1 MFKIG
6 FLLCV
11 GWEAGKLTV
20 KAFYGVLAE
29 ILAYATNK
37 NEDILKYMNSTLSL
51 EERRRL
57 KRNYRYLNI
66 DVSEPEPKEEIVN
79 KIGF

>member
-20 KAFYGVLAE
+20 KAFYGALVG
-29 ILAYATNK
+29 ILTYASNK
-37 NEDILKYMNSTLSL
+37 DESLLKYINNTLSL
-51 EERRRL
+51 EERRQL
-57 KRNYRYLNI
+57 KRTFHNLSI
-66 DVSEPEPKEEIVN
+66 DVSEPKDKIVN
-79 KIGF
+79 RIGF

>member
-20 KAFYGVLAE
+20 KAFYGALCGL
-29 ILAYATNK
+29 LAYASNK
-37 NEDILKYMNSTLSL
+37 DESLLKYINNTLSL
-51 EERRRL
+51 EQRRDL
-57 KRNYRYLNI
+57 KRIYHNLNI
-66 DVSEPEPKEEIVN
+66 DVSEPEPEEEIVN
-79 KIGF
+79 RIGF